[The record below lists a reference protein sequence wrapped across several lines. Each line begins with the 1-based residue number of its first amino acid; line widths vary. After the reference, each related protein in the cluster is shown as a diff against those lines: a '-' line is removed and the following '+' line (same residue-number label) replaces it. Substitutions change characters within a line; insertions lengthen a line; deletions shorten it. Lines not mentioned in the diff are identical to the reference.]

1 MGLAL
6 RLSTS
11 LGSWLTAANAA
22 MARPPVLAPAERVA
36 SGARRVNDAG
46 CALIE
51 SFEGRAKRG
60 KDGLIYPYYDHV
72 GYPTQGVGRL
82 LSREAWA
89 DLSQWAPIDD
99 ATCDA
104 WLRKDLDKFAKGV
117 ARLFPVPL
125 NDNEFA
131 ALESLGFNVGLGN
144 LQGSTLR
151 RMLLRG
157 DDREEVAQQFLRWN
171 KAGGRVSRG
180 LTRRRGAERDLFLTI
195 A

>member
-11 LGSWLTAANAA
+11 LGSWFAAANAP
-22 MARPPVLAPAERVA
+22 MAQPPQPAPVVRVA

-60 KDGLIYPYYDHV
+60 TDGLIYPYHDHV

-82 LSREAWA
+82 LIREAWA

-104 WLRKDLDKFAKGV
+104 WLHADLDKFAKGIT
-117 ARLFPVPL
+117 RLFPVPL

-131 ALESLGFNVGLGN
+131 ALVSLGFNVGLGN
-144 LQGSTLR
+144 LQASTLR

-157 DDREEVAQQFLRWN
+157 DDREEVAQQFGRWN
-171 KAGGRVSRG
+171 KAGGVVSRG
-180 LTRRRGAERDLFLTI
+180 LTRRRSAESRLWLS